1 MYVKVIIKLQ
11 MIVNLFLE
19 TNEKDKKKSIMDYS
33 KFRIKLN
40 IIYNA
45 NVTYILL

>member
-19 TNEKDKKKSIMDYS
+19 TNEKDKKNQLWTIQNLE
-33 KFRIKLN
+33 LN
-40 IIYNA
+40 
-45 NVTYILL
+45 